1 MSIMKIRNITIM
13 IITAT
18 LFFSCGKP
26 DAKEQI
32 LRLEKQRIEL
42 QSQINDI
49 DNEITVLKGSVTDA
63 AIIKYVTV
71 TAEELKK
78 NGFKD
83 HFTVQ
88 GDVESDNNI
97 LVPAEYGGVV
107 RSIKYDEGAYVKKG
121 TLLAEIDNEII
132 LRQKAEVETALEL
145 AQQNYLR
152 QKSLWD
158 QQIGSEMQ
166 FLQAEN
172 QKKSLEKKLE
182 TLSEQV
188 LKTKVYAPIDGS
200 IDKVFIKK
208 GEIVQM
214 GMGAFRIVQLSNLK
228 ITADVSEKYVS
239 EVVPGDSVLVEF
251 SDLNANFVSKINAV
265 AQVINANNRT
275 FAIEVR
281 IPDDYKFIKPNM
293 IGKITVYNYI
303 NPDALSVPMNILQ
316 KNENGYFVFVAVK
329 NGDGYIAER
338 RNVKI
343 DRNNSVNAEIVS
355 GVKVGDMLITDGYQN
370 LSNLQNIEIVE
381 AI

>member
-13 IITAT
+13 IIAAT
-18 LFFSCGKP
+18 MFFSCGKP
-26 DAKEQI
+26 DAKKQI
-32 LRLEKQRIEL
+32 SRLEGQRTEL

-49 DNEITVLKGSVTDA
+49 DNEISVLRGSVNDS
-63 AIIKYVTV
+63 AIIKYITV
-71 TAEELKK
+71 TAEELQIS
-78 NGFKD
+78 GFKD

-145 AQQNYLR
+145 AQQNYRR

-200 IDKVFIKK
+200 IDKVFIKEA
-208 GEIVQM
+208 EIVQM

-239 EVVPGDSVLVEF
+239 EVVSGDSVSVEF
-251 SDLNANFVSKINAV
+251 SDLNVNFASKINAV
-265 AQVINANNRT
+265 AQVINIDNRT

-281 IPDDYKFIKPNM
+281 IPDIYKYIKPNM

-303 NPDALSVPMNILQ
+303 NPNALSVPMNILQ

-329 NGDGYIAER
+329 NAEGYIAER